1 MSITLDVDFQNS
13 DDIWT
18 STAET
23 VHPGN
28 GGVVRRI
35 VNTVNT
41 AHKFDA
47 VSDAASPAYRTPTS
61 GDLLLANID
70 YDGSNDIHNGPAVST
85 FITASAFDIL
95 VAFEADAGGT
105 NNANAWENTGIL
117 TDGAGGYVGL
127 HLKNGNLMAY
137 NYDSNSDTVLI
148 AISTGTAYV
157 ARMRHDSGTLYLS
170 INGGA
175 ESSVAS
181 GNTGSLAGACRIG
194 AEGASSRLFNG
205 KIGAIVV
212 ANTGNELASR
222 YSTMVADWVTG
233 VGVTTRGM
241 PFGNRG
247 TAFNGGRTFRGNIC

>member
-1 MSITLDVDFQNS
+1 MSITLDVDFQND

-41 AHKFDA
+41 SHKFDA
-47 VSDAASPAYRTPTS
+47 SNDARSPAYRTPTA
-61 GDLLLANID
+61 GALLLPNID
-70 YDGSNDIHNGPAVST
+70 YDGTDDDGSGPAIST
-85 FITASAFDIL
+85 FLTASAFDIL
-95 VAFEADAGGT
+95 VAFETDTTGS
-105 NNANAWENTGIL
+105 NNANAWQNTGIL
-117 TDGAGGYVGL
+117 TESGDYMGL
-127 HLKNGNLMAY
+127 FVKNGSLMAY

-181 GNTGSLAGACRIG
+181 GNTGSVTGSVKIG
-194 AEGASSRLFNG
+194 SDGSTSQKFNG

-233 VGVTTRGM
+233 AAAGGGSRYLTLLGVG
-241 PFGNRG
+241 
-247 TAFNGGRTFRGNIC
+247 

>member
-18 STAET
+18 TVGET

-35 VNTVNT
+35 VNTIDAAN
-41 AHKFDA
+41 KFDA
-47 VSDAASPAYRTPTS
+47 VSDATSPAYRTPTA
-61 GDLLLANID
+61 GALLLANID
-70 YDGSNDIHNGPAVST
+70 YDGTDDNGSGPVIST
-85 FITASAFDIL
+85 FLTASAFDIL
-95 VAFEADAGGT
+95 VAFETDTAGT
-105 NNANAWENTGIL
+105 NNANAWQNTGIL
-117 TDGAGGYVGL
+117 TESGDYMGL
-127 HLKNGNLMAY
+127 FVKNGSLMAY

-170 INGGA
+170 VNGGA

-181 GNTGSLAGACRIG
+181 GNTGSLAGGVILGSDGSTARK
-194 AEGASSRLFNG
+194 FNG

-212 ANTGNELASR
+212 ANTGDELASR
-222 YSTMVADWVTG
+222 YSTMVTDWVTG
-233 VGVTTRGM
+233 AAPGGGGFIDRHFPRGILRGVTRGI
-241 PFGNRG
+241 
-247 TAFNGGRTFRGNIC
+247 A

>member
-1 MSITLDVDFQNS
+1 MSITLDVDFQND

-35 VNTVNT
+35 VNTIST
-41 AHKFDA
+41 SHKFDA
-47 VSDAASPAYRTPTS
+47 SSGAASPAYRTPTA
-61 GDLLLANID
+61 GALLLPNID
-70 YDGSNDIHNGPAVST
+70 YDGSNDASTGLAIST

-95 VAFEADAGGT
+95 VAFETDTTGT
-105 NNANAWENTGIL
+105 NNANAWENTGIFVD
-117 TDGAGGYVGL
+117 TQGYIGL
-127 HLKNGNLMAY
+127 FVKNGNAMAY
-137 NYDSNSDTVLI
+137 NFDSNSDTVSI

-181 GNTGSLAGACRIG
+181 GNTGAIFGTSRIG
-194 AEGASSRLFNG
+194 ADAESTRYFNG

-233 VGVTTRGM
+233 AAPGGGFIDRHFPRGILRGVTRGI
-241 PFGNRG
+241 
-247 TAFNGGRTFRGNIC
+247 A